1 MLDVVD
7 GPDFVVG
14 LGASAGGLEALER
27 FFAKAP
33 CDSGGAFV
41 VVMHLARDFKSV
53 LDELL
58 ARHTSMEVR
67 PVENDAPLC
76 RNTVY
81 VIQPATEIEVVG
93 RKFRVMARAA
103 PMPSTRVSSIDTL
116 LQSIAASWG
125 ERGAGVIL
133 SGSGSDGAQGVAAIQ
148 AAGGVVFAQSPESS
162 KFDSMP
168 ISAIATNSVSGVDT
182 PEMLAQMVVESVLLP
197 RVSLTARQVSSE
209 ASALQNILSSVVG
222 ASHLDASQYTHSTFE
237 RRVQRRMKELRLNS
251 LAAYSDLVQTD
262 RNEARSLSET
272 LLIGVTDFFRDEGAF
287 TSLARQVAPE
297 LIHRAHAER
306 RAVRIWV
313 PGCASGEE
321 AYSLAMIFA
330 EAASDFPTP
339 VDIQIFAT
347 DVHKGLL
354 AEAARGEYASE
365 RLQSVSEERRRSFF
379 MRTPSGLWQIDAKLR
394 RTIVFAPHDV
404 LVDPPFTRLD
414 LVSCRNLLIY
424 FSIEAQ
430 QRVIGSFAF
439 GLLEK
444 GFLFLGGS
452 ETVGAQRDSFEFVD
466 VKRRIFRRTRN
477 QSRSP
482 ALRRGPDPY
491 DRLGMSSGIAAPR
504 RSLKQRET
512 FLQPAYAEMLKLF
525 APPSFLVSADRE
537 LLHTFGEVR
546 RFLRAP
552 EGVARQDITD
562 MCDPAL
568 RTPMAAGIDRAL
580 RDKAPRSFAR
590 VELTS
595 FPQPGM
601 IVDVK
606 IHPLIVDT
614 EAVFVL
620 VMIEEIDPKPLLF
633 LTAGEEAA
641 RDREST
647 RTNEL
652 EVEIQRTR
660 EALQSTIEEI
670 ETANETLQAT
680 NEELMSANEELQSTN
695 EELSSLNEE
704 LHSVNAEHFRQN
716 NELVRLTR
724 DFDALLHATEIGV
737 LFFDE
742 QLHIR
747 RFTSLIVD
755 LFQFAEADIGRSLR
769 TFRSPFADFDLESFL
784 GRAMH
789 EAVTEEAEVQDH
801 NTLRWLLR
809 AAPYPDQKGVVLSVI
824 SIARLRDG
832 NAPWANARERILAS
846 AAPYIGD
853 GLIVVAPETGKI
865 EFANRTSWMKFG
877 IPEAPEDGFLLSR
890 LTPELGDSSWSNWL
904 SGIAVGASASKL
916 DVQLIDKTATIF
928 PVDIIGT
935 VVRDG
940 DQKHAVIRVIE
951 NRDRRRAVQELQE
964 RARTFA
970 ISNREL
976 EQFATVVAHD
986 LRAPLRHLN
995 QFADILMMELGDA
1008 ASPAV
1013 QEYLRIIQSSAASMS
1028 GMIERLLEYARI
1040 GAGAPKFND
1049 MSLRDCV
1056 EQASEFLRGEMTAA
1070 SATLECGKLSFV
1082 NGDRS
1087 LLVRLFQNLLT
1098 NSLKYRRKDVVPQ
1111 IKITSKNDG
1120 NFTNI
1125 AFTDN
1130 GIGIDPAYK
1139 DTIFKMFS
1147 RLHSDSEY
1155 SGHGMGLAICK
1166 RICEI
1171 HGGTIAL
1178 DSDYLGG
1185 TRFVVRLP
1193 RAQPKTTKV
1202 AER

>member
-1 MLDVVD
+1 
-7 GPDFVVG
+7 
-14 LGASAGGLEALER
+14 
-27 FFAKAP
+27 
-33 CDSGGAFV
+33 
-41 VVMHLARDFKSV
+41 
-53 LDELL
+53 
-58 ARHTSMEVR
+58 
-67 PVENDAPLC
+67 
-76 RNTVY
+76 
-81 VIQPATEIEVVG
+81 
-93 RKFRVMARAA
+93 
-103 PMPSTRVSSIDTL
+103 
-116 LQSIAASWG
+116 
-125 ERGAGVIL
+125 
-133 SGSGSDGAQGVAAIQ
+133 
-148 AAGGVVFAQSPESS
+148 
-162 KFDSMP
+162 
-168 ISAIATNSVSGVDT
+168 
-182 PEMLAQMVVESVLLP
+182 
-197 RVSLTARQVSSE
+197 
-209 ASALQNILSSVVG
+209 
-222 ASHLDASQYTHSTFE
+222 
-237 RRVQRRMKELRLNS
+237 
-251 LAAYSDLVQTD
+251 
-262 RNEARSLSET
+262 
-272 LLIGVTDFFRDEGAF
+272 
-287 TSLARQVAPE
+287 
-297 LIHRAHAER
+297 
-306 RAVRIWV
+306 
-313 PGCASGEE
+313 
-321 AYSLAMIFA
+321 
-330 EAASDFPTP
+330 
-339 VDIQIFAT
+339 
-347 DVHKGLL
+347 
-354 AEAARGEYASE
+354 
-365 RLQSVSEERRRSFF
+365 
-379 MRTPSGLWQIDAKLR
+379 
-394 RTIVFAPHDV
+394 
-404 LVDPPFTRLD
+404 
-414 LVSCRNLLIY
+414 
-424 FSIEAQ
+424 
-430 QRVIGSFAF
+430 
-439 GLLEK
+439 
-444 GFLFLGGS
+444 
-452 ETVGAQRDSFEFVD
+452 
-466 VKRRIFRRTRN
+466 
-477 QSRSP
+477 
-482 ALRRGPDPY
+482 
-491 DRLGMSSGIAAPR
+491 MSSGISAPR
-504 RSLKQRET
+504 RSLKQREAV
-512 FLQPAYAEMLKLF
+512 LQPAYAEMLKLF

-580 RDKAPRSFAR
+580 RDKAPRSFSR

-606 IHPLIVDT
+606 IHPLMVES
-614 EAVFVL
+614 EAAFAL
-620 VMIEEIDPKPLLF
+620 VMIEEIDPKPLL
-633 LTAGEEAA
+633 LLAAGDESA
-641 RDREST
+641 RDRENV
-647 RTNEL
+647 RTTEL
-652 EVEIQRTR
+652 EIEIQRTR

-742 QLHIR
+742 QLNIR

-755 LFQFAEADIGRSLR
+755 LFQFAESDIGRSLR

-784 GRAMH
+784 SRAMH

-801 NTLRWLLR
+801 DTLRWLLR

-832 NAPWANARERILAS
+832 AAPWSNARERILAS

-853 GLIVVAPETGKI
+853 GLIVVAPDSGKV
-865 EFANRTSWMKFG
+865 EFANRAAWMKFG
-877 IPEAPEDGFLLSR
+877 IPEAPEEGFLLSR

-916 DVQLIDKTATIF
+916 DVQLIDKSATIF
-928 PVDIIGT
+928 PVDIIAT

-995 QFADILMMELGDA
+995 QFADILMTELGGG
-1008 ASPAV
+1008 ASPTV
-1013 QEYLRIIQSSAASMS
+1013 QEYLQIIQSSAASMS

-1040 GAGAPKFND
+1040 GAGAPKFAD
-1049 MSLRDCV
+1049 MSLRECV
-1056 EQASEFLRGEMTAA
+1056 EQASEFLRGEMSAA
-1070 SATLECGKLSFV
+1070 NATLECGKLAFV

-1120 NFTNI
+1120 NFTNV

-1139 DTIFKMFS
+1139 ETIFKMFS
-1147 RLHSDSEY
+1147 RLHSDNEY

-1193 RAQPKTTKV
+1193 RAQPKSAKS